1 MELQLSKGSAKSR
14 WRRNPKLRIYAIRI
28 DEDTYVLTG
37 GAIKLTHKMEEAEA
51 TRKEL
56 DKLMDV
62 KRWLKNKGVAFHGD
76 LTALS

>member
-1 MELQLSKGSAKSR
+1 
-14 WRRNPKLRIYAIRI
+14 
-28 DEDTYVLTG
+28 
-37 GAIKLTHKMEEAEA
+37 MEEAEA